1 MPIRARALAALA
13 LALVACAGA
22 EREREAAPH
31 ATADTS
37 ALMAVPGRLLVLGT
51 DGSVFTLAPDG
62 SDRITLAAAG
72 PGHAATQPTWSPDG
86 RRVAWVEFEVRDG
99 IPLGRVAASRA
110 DGGDRSFAET
120 GAPPFFLAWDPTS
133 SRVAYLHGDARAGI
147 ALGIFDGAGGG
158 VAEVIARGQPLYFDW
173 APDGTALF
181 AHIGEGYLGHI
192 SLGGDAR
199 PLAEAG
205 AVFRAPEWG
214 EDGGLLY
221 AARLPGGD
229 ALVVREAGG
238 ALRELVR
245 FEGLIAFATSPGG
258 RRVAYLVNALAD
270 APAGA
275 ARGPNIALETSAGPV
290 TAAEGLAVMDLV
302 TGEVTLVTAEPVA
315 AFFWSPSGDR
325 LLYLAAEETLRG
337 TLTRWWTW
345 DDDGTVRLDAFAPSL
360 EFARDYLPF
369 FDQFARVSTPW
380 SPDGSQ
386 FVYAGMN
393 QDGEA
398 GIWVQSADGA
408 IPPILIADGVYAIW
422 SP

>member
-1 MPIRARALAALA
+1 MRSRTRRRARW
-13 LALVACAGA
+13 
-22 EREREAAPH
+22 ESEA
-31 ATADTS
+31 D
-37 ALMAVPGRLLVLGT
+37 
-51 DGSVFTLAPDG
+51 DGQT
-62 SDRITLAAAG
+62 
-72 PGHAATQPTWSPDG
+72 
-86 RRVAWVEFEVRDG
+86 
-99 IPLGRVAASRA
+99 RA
-110 DGGDRSFAET
+110 
-120 GAPPFFLAWDPTS
+120 
-133 SRVAYLHGDARAGI
+133 
-147 ALGIFDGAGGG
+147 
-158 VAEVIARGQPLYFDW
+158 
-173 APDGTALF
+173 
-181 AHIGEGYLGHI
+181 
-192 SLGGDAR
+192 
-199 PLAEAG
+199 
-205 AVFRAPEWG
+205 
-214 EDGGLLY
+214 
-221 AARLPGGD
+221 
-229 ALVVREAGG
+229 
-238 ALRELVR
+238 
-245 FEGLIAFATSPGG
+245 
-258 RRVAYLVNALAD
+258 AD